1 MRLTLVAAFTLAMAA
16 CKQQPPPA
24 KPAAG
29 AAAPLAATDA
39 APAAGG
45 IKGKLVERIDAAPY
59 SYLKLDTAQG
69 ETWAAV
75 PQTTAANGAE
85 VTVVNAFP
93 MKDFESKTLNRKF
106 AVVYFGTLAG
116 QEAAAGGAPM
126 GGAPMGGAAAP
137 AAMGGMPPQ
146 GMGGGMPPAGMGGQP
161 PNVAAQHQ
169 GVNAAPV
176 KVAKVAKAT
185 GPDARTVSEIY
196 AQKASL
202 KEKSVTV
209 RGQVVKFNAG
219 VMGKNWVHLRDGS
232 GAEEKK
238 DNDITVTTMDNVA
251 VGDTVTAKGTVH
263 LDKDFGYGYAYPVI
277 VEEAKVSK

>member
-1 MRLTLVAAFTLAMAA
+1 MRLALFAALTLAIAA
-16 CKQQPPPA
+16 CSKQPA
-24 KPAAG
+24 PARPGEPTAPAG
-29 AAAPLAATDA
+29 AAEA

-45 IKGKLVERIDAAPY
+45 LKGKLVERIDAAPY
-59 SYLKLDTAQG
+59 SYLKLQTAQG
-69 ETWAAV
+69 ESWAAV
-75 PQTTAANGAE
+75 PQTTAANGTE
-85 VTVVNAFP
+85 LTVMNAFP

-106 AVVYFGTLAG
+106 PVVYFGTLAG
-116 QEAAAGGAPM
+116 QDAAGKGPGAL
-126 GGAPMGGAAAP
+126 GGAMP

-146 GMGGGMPPAGMGGQP
+146 GMGGGQMPPSGMGGQP

-176 KVAKVAKAT
+176 KVEKVAKAS
-185 GPDARTVSEIY
+185 GADARSVSEIY

-202 KEKSVTV
+202 KEKSVTI

-238 DNDITVTTMDNVA
+238 DNDITITTMDNVA

-277 VEEAKVSK
+277 VEEAKVAK